1 MRRSYAL
8 TVLPVNG
15 IPYTIVRRE
24 ESPTDLPAL
33 ARALPLREQI
43 HGQLRSAILSGEF
56 APGTPLV
63 EAELAARLG
72 ASRTPV
78 REALQRLETE
88 GLLERRGLRGIVVR
102 ELKEDDVT
110 CIFEIREALESLAAR
125 RAARRMS
132 REMLAELAGI
142 VTTMRVAIDDANEL
156 ERLDTAFHDR
166 ILATA
171 EGARLR
177 RMLSDLR
184 EEIVTWRF
192 LSLSTPERRA
202 ATVAEHEAMLEAL
215 RAGDED
221 RVAQITAE
229 HIAQARSSVLAHVRR
244 RGETIRAAS

>member
-1 MRRSYAL
+1 MDEFS
-8 TVLPVNG
+8 G
-15 IPYTIVRRE
+15 
-24 ESPTDLPAL
+24 L

-43 HGQLRSAILSGEF
+43 HGRLRTAILNGDY

-88 GLLERRGLRGIVVR
+88 GLLERRGPRGIVVR
-102 ELKEDDVT
+102 KLRAEDVT
-110 CIFEIREALESLAAR
+110 CIFEIRESLESLAAR
-125 RAARRMS
+125 RACRRMS
-132 REMLAELAGI
+132 PRVLAELGAI
-142 VTTMRVAIDDANEL
+142 VAQMGSAVDDPNEM

-177 RMLSDLR
+177 RMLSDVR

-192 LSLSTPERRA
+192 LSLSTPDRRA
-202 ATVAEHEAMLEAL
+202 ATVAEHEAVLHAL
-215 RAGDED
+215 AAGDED
-221 RVAQITAE
+221 LVGNIVAK
-229 HIAQARSSVLAHVRR
+229 HIADARTAVLAHVRR
-244 RGETIRAAS
+244 HVETPRQTAS

>member
-1 MRRSYAL
+1 MNDF
-8 TVLPVNG
+8 PG
-15 IPYTIVRRE
+15 
-24 ESPTDLPAL
+24 L

-43 HGQLRSAILSGEF
+43 HGQLRSAILGGEY

-63 EAELAARLG
+63 EAELAGRLG

-78 REALQRLETE
+78 REALQRLEAE

-102 ELKEDDVT
+102 EFTEDDVT

-125 RAARRMS
+125 RACRRMS
-132 REMLAELAGI
+132 PKVFAQLAAI
-142 VTTMRVAIDDANEL
+142 VANMRVAVDDPNEM

-166 ILATA
+166 ILGTA

-177 RMLSDLR
+177 RILSDLR

-215 RAGDED
+215 RAEDED
-221 RVAQITAE
+221 RVSRITAE
-229 HIAQARSSVLAHVRR
+229 HIVQAWRSVLAHLRR
-244 RGETIRAAS
+244 RAETAPAVN

>member
-1 MRRSYAL
+1 MNEF
-8 TVLPVNG
+8 PG
-15 IPYTIVRRE
+15 
-24 ESPTDLPAL
+24 L

-43 HGQLRSAILSGEF
+43 HGQLRTAILSGEY

-63 EAELAARLG
+63 EAELAGRLG

-88 GLLERRGLRGIVVR
+88 GLLERRGARGIVVR
-102 ELKEDDVT
+102 ELREDDVT

-125 RAARRMS
+125 RACRRMS
-132 REMLAELAGI
+132 AQTLAALRSI
-142 VTTMRVAIDDANEL
+142 VTQMRPALDDPNEL

-192 LSLSTPERRA
+192 LSLSTHARRV
-202 ATVAEHEAMLEAL
+202 ATLEEHEAVLQALEA
-215 RAGDED
+215 GNEDEVG
-221 RVAQITAE
+221 RMIE
-229 HIAQARSSVLAHVRR
+229 SHIASARVSVLAHVRDQQLS
-244 RGETIRAAS
+244 AAGG

>member
-1 MRRSYAL
+1 MDGAMNEF
-8 TVLPVNG
+8 PG
-15 IPYTIVRRE
+15 
-24 ESPTDLPAL
+24 L
-33 ARALPLREQI
+33 ARSLPLREQI
-43 HGQLRSAILSGEF
+43 HGQLRTAILNGEY

-102 ELKEDDVT
+102 ELKEEDVT

-125 RAARRMS
+125 RACRRVS
-132 REMLAELAGI
+132 PQTLTELAGI
-142 VTTMRVAIDDANEL
+142 LAQMRAAVEDPNEM

-184 EEIVTWRF
+184 EELVTWRF
-192 LSLSTPERRA
+192 LSLSTRERRA
-202 ATVAEHEAMLEAL
+202 ATVVEHEAVLQAL
-215 RAGDED
+215 QAGDEAVVG
-221 RVAQITAE
+221 RIIAE
-229 HIAQARSSVLAHVRR
+229 HIASARTSVLAHVRR
-244 RGETIRAAS
+244 RAESAQAAS

>member
-1 MRRSYAL
+1 MNEFS
-8 TVLPVNG
+8 G
-15 IPYTIVRRE
+15 
-24 ESPTDLPAL
+24 L

-43 HGQLRSAILSGEF
+43 HGQLRTAILNGDYE
-56 APGTPLV
+56 PGTPLV
-63 EAELAARLG
+63 EAELATRLG

-102 ELKEDDVT
+102 ELKEEDVT

-125 RAARRMS
+125 RACRRMS
-132 REMLAELAGI
+132 PRTLAELAAI
-142 VTTMRVAIDDANEL
+142 VAPMRAAVDDPNEM

-192 LSLSTPERRA
+192 LSLSTHERRA
-202 ATVAEHEAMLEAL
+202 ATVVEHEAVLHAL
-215 RAGDED
+215 QAGDED
-221 RVAQITAE
+221 AVGRIVAE
-229 HIAQARSSVLAHVRR
+229 HIASARASVLAHVRR
-244 RGETIRAAS
+244 RSETAQAAS

>member
-1 MRRSYAL
+1 MSEFS
-8 TVLPVNG
+8 G
-15 IPYTIVRRE
+15 
-24 ESPTDLPAL
+24 L

-43 HGQLRSAILSGEF
+43 HGQLRTAILNGDY

-88 GLLERRGLRGIVVR
+88 GLLERRGARGIVVR
-102 ELKEDDVT
+102 ELKAEDVT
-110 CIFEIREALESLAAR
+110 CIFEIRESLESLAAR

-132 REMLAELAGI
+132 PPVLAELAA
-142 VTTMRVAIDDANEL
+142 VVAQMRAAVDDPNEL

-192 LSLSTPERRA
+192 LSLSTAERRA
-202 ATVAEHEAMLEAL
+202 GTVAEHEAVLRALE
-215 RAGDED
+215 AGDED
-221 RVAQITAE
+221 VVAQIVAD
-229 HIAQARSSVLAHVRR
+229 HIARARESVLAHVRNR
-244 RGETIRAAS
+244 PEARSAAAS

>member
-1 MRRSYAL
+1 MNEFS
-8 TVLPVNG
+8 G
-15 IPYTIVRRE
+15 
-24 ESPTDLPAL
+24 L

-43 HGQLRSAILSGEF
+43 HGQLRSAILNGEY

-88 GLLERRGLRGIVVR
+88 GLLERRGQRGIVVR
-102 ELKEDDVT
+102 ELRAEDVT
-110 CIFEIREALESLAAR
+110 CIFEIRESLELLAAR
-125 RAARRMS
+125 RACRRMTS
-132 REMLAELAGI
+132 PILAELHAI
-142 VTTMRVAIDDANEL
+142 VSQMREAVDDPNGM

-184 EEIVTWRF
+184 EELVTWRF
-192 LSLSTPERRA
+192 LSLSTRERRA
-202 ATVAEHEAMLEAL
+202 ATVAEHEGVLFALE
-215 RAGDED
+215 AGDENV
-221 RVAQITAE
+221 VARIVAE
-229 HIAQARSSVLAHVRR
+229 HIASARAAVLEHVRR
-244 RGETIRAAS
+244 QSEPAQAAS